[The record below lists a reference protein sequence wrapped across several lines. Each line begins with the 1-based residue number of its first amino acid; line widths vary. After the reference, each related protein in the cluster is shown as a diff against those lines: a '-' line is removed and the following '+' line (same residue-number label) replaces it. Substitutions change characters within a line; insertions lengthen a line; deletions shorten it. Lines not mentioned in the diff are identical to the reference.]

1 MTQTNVPL
9 NILVVDDAE
18 GVRELLRATLI
29 AAGHAVTVASSGE
42 EALDKLAQETFDA
55 IVTDLWMAGIDGVEL
70 LKRAR
75 RDYPQLKLV
84 AMTGGGPG
92 VLIETA
98 STLAQSWGAETVFLK
113 PFDERQVIAFLEAR
127 DPEDKSR

>member
-1 MTQTNVPL
+1 MRPTNAPL

-18 GVRELLRATLI
+18 GVRESLRATLV
-29 AAGHAVTVASSGE
+29 AAGHTVTAASGGE
-42 EALDKLAQETFDA
+42 EALEKLAQETFDA
-55 IVTDLWMAGIDGVEL
+55 IVTDLWMAGIDGVNL
-70 LKRAR
+70 LKLAR
-75 RDYPQLKLV
+75 RDYPRLRLI

-92 VLIETA
+92 VSIETA

-127 DPEDKSR
+127 DPEDNFR